1 MENTLKNPLTVI
13 EAVADYNDWECSRLS
28 DTEVAVV
35 VSGLSVAYEIHFIWQ
50 KEIDHLHLICCSDLE
65 IPANVGIDFLRLLM
79 LVNQKVWV
87 GAFGVL
93 ENNIVA
99 YRHVVH
105 LKGLRYNDFE
115 FLVDEVMGIA
125 LDESESFFPGF
136 EKVLQNGN
144 LSFEDLNLLSV
155 GVEGSA

>member
-13 EAVADYNDWECSRLS
+13 EAIADYNDWDYTQLS
-28 DTEVAVV
+28 NTEVAVLISE
-35 VSGLSVAYEIHFIWQ
+35 VSPSHEIHFIWQ
-50 KEIDHLHLICCSDLE
+50 QEISYLHLICLSDLE
-65 IPANVGIDFLRLLM
+65 VPKNMSHDFLHLLM
-79 LVNQKVWV
+79 LVNQKIWV
-87 GAFGVL
+87 GSFSVL

-99 YRHVVH
+99 YRHLLH
-105 LKGLRYNDFE
+105 LKGLAYNDFE
-115 FLVDEVMGIA
+115 SLLNEVISIA

-136 EKVLQNGN
+136 EKVLQNGS